1 MIRAPLETPAA
12 TADGDEATRIAVAM
26 AEQLN
31 ARKIELGDER
41 ACIMCLHADWHWR
54 TIDTHLD
61 AAVERARALRAG
73 ASPTL

>member
-1 MIRAPLETPAA
+1 MTRTMPDDVAA
-12 TADGDEATRIAVAM
+12 AAEPSQAVRIAEAM
-26 AEQLN
+26 AGQLDRCG
-31 ARKIELGDER
+31 ADLGDER